1 MVSVAKDLTHEPYS
15 HEPQLEDSLHLAQI
29 VLLLTCLEWWWRD
42 RDDFFA
48 AGNLS
53 IYYPRPKPFARRYT
67 GPDFFVVRDT
77 VRRPRR
83 SWVVENEGKYP
94 NVIVEILSPST
105 AKRDRTVK
113 KDLYQDVFQTPEYF
127 WFYPRSKKL
136 EFKGF
141 RLQNGRYVEIVP
153 NAQGRLWS
161 EQLELYL
168 GVVDGNLRYFTS
180 EGMMVPNFEEA
191 TAQERQRAEQ
201 ERQRAEQEH
210 QRAEQE
216 HQRAE
221 QEHQRAEQERQRAEQ
236 EHQRA
241 EQEHQRAEQERLHTE
256 EAERE
261 VDRLREFLRSQGI
274 DPDQLQS

>member
-15 HEPQLEDSLHLAQI
+15 NEPQLEDSIHLAQI
-29 VLLLTCLEWWWRD
+29 VLLLTCLEWYWRD

-67 GPDFFVVRDT
+67 GPDFFVARD
-77 VRRPRR
+77 VERRPRR

-127 WFYPRSKKL
+127 WFYPRSKRK

-153 NAQGRLWS
+153 TAQGWLWS
-161 EQLELYL
+161 EQLDLYL
-168 GVVDGNLRYFTS
+168 GIVDGNLRYFTAN
-180 EGMMVPNFEEA
+180 GIMIPNFEEA
-191 TAQERQRAEQ
+191 TAQDLERIEAERQRADLERQRAE
-201 ERQRAEQEH
+201 EEH
-210 QRAEQE
+210 QRAEEE

-221 QEHQRAEQERQRAEQ
+221 EERQRADEA
-236 EHQRA
+236 QR
-241 EQEHQRAEQERLHTE
+241 EN
-256 EAERE
+256 
-261 VDRLREFLRSQGI
+261 DRLRELLRAQGI
-274 DPDQLQS
+274 DPDL